1 MEGLQMKTIHTAVFC
16 LATMALSACLAAQ
29 DNEKKIKRSDL
40 PQAVEKA
47 VEDQSKGATIRGF
60 SQETENGK
68 VAYEAQLLVEGHT
81 KDILMDETG
90 TVLEIEEQV
99 TMDDLSP
106 AVKEGLSARANGR
119 SIKKVES
126 LTKKGS
132 IVAYEAQVVK
142 GSKKSE
148 IQVGPDGN
156 ALDHEE

>member
-1 MEGLQMKTIHTAVFC
+1 MKPKYIAAIGVVA
-16 LATMALSACLAAQ
+16 LALSIIAAAE

-90 TVLEIEEQV
+90 SVLEIEEQV
-99 TMDDLSP
+99 TIDALSS
-106 AVKEGLSARANGR
+106 AVKDGLMAKAKGG

-132 IVAYEAQVVK
+132 IVAYEAQIVK
-142 GSKKSE
+142 GTKKSE
-148 IQVGPDGN
+148 IQVGPDGKP
-156 ALDHEE
+156 LDHEE